1 MLLFSLVPFYLTSL
15 FLFNRNLFSK
25 HLYFFKF
32 LFPEFFDT
40 KVSLSLKECLKL
52 ILKFLIFTNLF
63 LPSKILLHNGIRER
77 SEFYF
82 FCYTFYLAMICFV
95 SLFLGGFSTMFG
107 FSYLFLLIE
116 TTIIGLFWEYNKG
129 FRLYFSKL
137 FPINVDLNLVIDFYL
152 GNPSS
157 SAVRS
162 GICLGT
168 FALAGGGLCFQWT
181 RECAISTAA
190 GDLFMDTGLADI
202 KGSIKD
208 HNLKLDLKLEQI
220 EATRKQIEFDRIKN
234 FEYFRN
240 KGFSLE
246 ASFSKAECIADKSYA
261 SVQEYYSSVSQ
272 EAPKSLSTE
281 TFRELIKQRED
292 VMEAVIKKQPIHRF
306 LDTYEL
312 NANADFSLKPK
323 EK

>member
-1 MLLFSLVPFYLTSL
+1 MLLFSLIPFYLATL
-15 FLFNRNLFSK
+15 FLFNKNLFSK
-25 HLYFFKF
+25 HFYFLKI
-32 LFPEFFDT
+32 LFPESFDK
-40 KVSLSLKECLKL
+40 KVPLTLKECLKL
-52 ILKFLIFTNLF
+52 VVKFLIFTNLF

-82 FCYTFYLAMICFV
+82 FCYSFYLAMICFV
-95 SLFLGGFSTMFG
+95 SLFLGGFSMMFG
-107 FSYLFLLIE
+107 LSYLFLLIE
-116 TTIIGLFWEYNKG
+116 TTIIGLLWEYNKG

-137 FPINVDLNLVIDFYL
+137 FPINVDLNVVIDFYL

-181 RECAISTAA
+181 QECAISTAA
-190 GDLFMDTGLADI
+190 GELSMDTSLA
-202 KGSIKD
+202 KLESSIKD
-208 HNLKLDLKLEQI
+208 YNLKLDQI
-220 EATRKQIEFDRIKN
+220 EATRKQIEVDRIKN
-234 FEYFRN
+234 FEYFRS

-246 ASFSKAECIADKSYA
+246 AAFSKAKCIVDQDYA
-261 SVQEYYSSVSQ
+261 SVQERYSVVSQ
-272 EAPKSLSTE
+272 EAPKPLSTE

-292 VMEAVIKKQPIHRF
+292 VMETVIKKQPIHRF
-306 LDTYEL
+306 LDTYEF

-323 EK
+323 KT